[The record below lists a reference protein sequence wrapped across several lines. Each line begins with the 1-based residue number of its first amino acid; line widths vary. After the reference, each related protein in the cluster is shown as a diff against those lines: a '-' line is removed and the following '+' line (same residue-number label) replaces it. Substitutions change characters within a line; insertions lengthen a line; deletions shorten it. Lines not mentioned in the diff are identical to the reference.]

1 MLCSHLISAYD
12 TSFTGTIALHLKSLP
27 LSNISVT
34 VYISFYLIL
43 LSLFSLS
50 PRLEQK
56 MTSEELGERACDNVY
71 PTPF

>member
-1 MLCSHLISAYD
+1 MLCSHLVSADD
-12 TSFTGTIALHLKSLP
+12 TSFTGPIALHLKSLP

-56 MTSEELGERACDNVY
+56 MTSEELGERACI
-71 PTPF
+71 PPLSK